1 MKKKCFSCQHGA
13 NSTLLSSL
21 ELHKKIYDTTGKVFW
36 FFKEGTN
43 GQTKIASDGSFKIIK
58 EQIKDN
64 VGAEWSHIAEFG
76 QSSND
81 NVSKDTPNKK
91 SKAIAPKSKS
101 KRTRKPLEGNL

>member
-36 FFKEGTN
+36 FFKESKE
-43 GQTKIASDGSFKIIK
+43 GQTKIASDESFKIIK

-64 VGAEWSHIAEFG
+64 AGAEWSHIAEFG
-76 QSSND
+76 QPSND
-81 NVSKDTPNKK
+81 NLSKNTANKK
-91 SKAIAPKSKS
+91 SKAVASESKS
-101 KRTRKPLEGNL
+101 KRTRKPLENNL